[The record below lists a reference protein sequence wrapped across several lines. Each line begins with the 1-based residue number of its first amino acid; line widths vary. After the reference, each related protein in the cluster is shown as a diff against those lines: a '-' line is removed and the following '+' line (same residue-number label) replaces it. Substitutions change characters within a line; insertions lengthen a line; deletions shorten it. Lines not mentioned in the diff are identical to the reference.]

1 MAWKEEHIHV
11 HVHCDNSEIICLL
24 KEIRNSLKNNDSE
37 LEKQMDSWLLKLDQ
51 AIIKVEQV
59 SKQV

>member
-24 KEIRNSLKNNDSE
+24 KEIRNLLKNDNNE
-37 LEKQMDSWLLKLDQ
+37 NVIPQEIMDKLDH
-51 AIIKVEQV
+51 AIADIKNTV
-59 SKQV
+59 